1 MRTRIRNLGLALIL
15 GLVALPLAASAA
27 YSQPQLSPLESKIRH
42 ELVTLPFYSVFDRF
56 AFQVDGS
63 KVILNGEV
71 TRPTLKTSA
80 ERVVA
85 RIEGVTAVENNI
97 EVLPLSN
104 FDSRIRRGVLYAV
117 YGHPVLNRY
126 ALQSVG
132 PIHIIVKNGD
142 VTLEGVVSREME
154 KNVAFIQANSVPGV
168 FSVTNNLRVENPA
181 VAGKR

>member
-1 MRTRIRNLGLALIL
+1 MRTKIRNLGLIL
-15 GLVALPLAASAA
+15 TLSLVALPAMASAA
-27 YSQPQLSPLESKIRH
+27 YSQPEMSPLAKKIRH
-42 ELVTLPFYSVFDRF
+42 ELVMLPFYSVFDRF
-56 AFQVDGS
+56 AFEVDGS
-63 KVILNGEV
+63 KVILRGEV

-85 RIEGVTAVENNI
+85 RIEGVTQVENHI

-104 FDSRIRRGVLYAV
+104 FDNRIRRQVLYAV
-117 YGHPVLNRY
+117 YGHAVLNRY

-168 FSVTNNLRVENPA
+168 FSVTNNLQVENP
-181 VAGKR
+181 KKS

>member
-1 MRTRIRNLGLALIL
+1 MRTKLHNLGLVLVL
-15 GLVALPLAASAA
+15 GLIALPLGASAA
-27 YSQPQLSPLESKIRH
+27 YSQPELSPLAKKVRH
-42 ELVTLPFYSVFDRF
+42 ELVTLPFYSVFDHF
-56 AFQVDGS
+56 TYQVQGDT
-63 KVILNGEV
+63 VILSGEV

-85 RIEGVTAVENNI
+85 RIEGVSRVENDI
-97 EVLPLSN
+97 EVLPLSS
-104 FDSRIRRGVLYAV
+104 FDNRVRRGVLYAV

-132 PIHIIVKNGD
+132 PIHIVVKNGN

-168 FSVTNNLRVENPA
+168 FSVTNNLRVENPS
-181 VAGKR
+181 KT

>member
-1 MRTRIRNLGLALIL
+1 MRTRFRNLGLIL
-15 GLVALPLAASAA
+15 TLSLVALPMVASAA
-27 YSQPQLSPLESKIRH
+27 YSQPEMSPLAKKIRH
-42 ELVTLPFYSVFDRF
+42 ELVTLPFYSVFDHF
-56 AFQVDGS
+56 TYEVDGS
-63 KVILNGEV
+63 KVILRGEV

-85 RIEGVTAVENNI
+85 RIEGVTQVENNI
-97 EVLPLSN
+97 EVLPLSS
-104 FDSRIRRGVLYAV
+104 FDNRTRRGVLYAV

-132 PIHIIVKNGD
+132 PIHIIVRNGD

-168 FSVTNNLRVENPA
+168 FSVTNKLRVENP
-181 VAGKR
+181 KTS

>member
-1 MRTRIRNLGLALIL
+1 MRKTIRRFGLAVLAL
-15 GLVALPLAASAA
+15 GLVAMPIAASAA
-27 YSQPQLSPLESKIRH
+27 DHDAAETALLSNKVRK
-42 ELVTLPFYSVFDRF
+42 ELVTLPFYSVFDNF
-56 AFQVDGS
+56 TYQIDGD
-63 KVILNGEV
+63 KVILSGEV

-85 RIEGVTAVENNI
+85 RIEGVKQVENNI

-104 FDSRIRRGVLYAV
+104 FDNRIRRGVLYAV

-126 ALQSVG
+126 ALQSTG
-132 PIHIIVKNGD
+132 PIHLIVNNGH

-168 FSVTNNLRVENPA
+168 FSVTNNLRVENP
-181 VAGKR
+181 KS

>member
-1 MRTRIRNLGLALIL
+1 LALVLTL
-15 GLVALPLAASAA
+15 GLVALPLSAA
-27 YSQPQLSPLESKIRH
+27 YSYEELSPVAKKVRH
-42 ELVTLPFYSVFDRF
+42 ELVTLPFYSIFDHLT
-56 AFQVDGS
+56 FQVEGN
-63 KVILNGEV
+63 KVILGGEV

-85 RIEGVTAVENNI
+85 RIEGITEVENNI
-97 EVLPLSN
+97 EVLPLSS
-104 FDSRIRRGVLYAV
+104 FDNRIRRGVLNAV

-126 ALQSVG
+126 ALQAIG

-168 FSVTNNLRVENPA
+168 FSVTNNLRVENPS
-181 VAGKR
+181 KS

>member
-1 MRTRIRNLGLALIL
+1 MFRSIGLAVLAA
-15 GLVALPLAASAA
+15 GLMVMPAVASAA
-27 YSQPQLSPLESKIRH
+27 DQDNAAEMSMLSNKVRK
-42 ELVTLPFYSVFDRF
+42 ELVTLPFYSVFDNF
-56 AFQVDGS
+56 TYQIDGD

-85 RIEGVTAVENNI
+85 RIEGVNQVENNI
-97 EVLPLSN
+97 EVLPLSS
-104 FDSRIRRGVLYAV
+104 FDNRIRRGVLYAV

-126 ALQSVG
+126 ALQSTG
-132 PIHIIVKNGD
+132 PIHLIVNNGH

-168 FSVTNNLRVENPA
+168 FSVTNNLRVENP
-181 VAGKR
+181 KS

>member
-1 MRTRIRNLGLALIL
+1 MAMPI
-15 GLVALPLAASAA
+15 AASAA
-27 YSQPQLSPLESKIRH
+27 DHDAAETALLSNKVRK
-42 ELVTLPFYSVFDRF
+42 ELVTLPFYSVFDNF
-56 AFQVDGS
+56 TYQIDGD
-63 KVILNGEV
+63 KVILSGEV

-85 RIEGVTAVENNI
+85 RIEGVKQVENNI

-104 FDSRIRRGVLYAV
+104 FDNRIRRGVLYAV

-126 ALQSVG
+126 ALQSTG
-132 PIHIIVKNGD
+132 PIHLIVNNGH

-168 FSVTNNLRVENPA
+168 FSVTNNLRVENP
-181 VAGKR
+181 KS